1 MRAAPVLLLAA
12 LTAATLL
19 PFGPQRAVASCA
31 APYLAGADHLT
42 LHRGTSIEIRGVACK
57 DGCQDTGS
65 CSAMPGCSSCD
76 YGPQPMPMSDVA
88 LSLRQKGRTWPLD
101 TADAGTTGDDPAR

>member
-1 MRAAPVLLLAA
+1 MLAT

-19 PFGPQRAVASCA
+19 PFGQQPAVASCA
-31 APYLAGADHLT
+31 APYLADADHLA
-42 LHRGTSIEIRGVACK
+42 LHSGTSVEIHGVAFK

-76 YGPQPMPMSDVA
+76 YGPSP
-88 LSLRQKGRTWPLD
+88 RR
-101 TADAGTTGDDPAR
+101 